1 MLANN
6 LIFYIYR
13 GEVFIDEGYL
23 DVTTSKASKE
33 YLRKQE
39 TLAKTE

>member
-1 MLANN
+1 MFANY
-6 LIFYIYR
+6 LVFYIYR
-13 GEVFIDEGYL
+13 CDVFIDAGYL
-23 DVTTSKASKE
+23 DVTMSKASKE